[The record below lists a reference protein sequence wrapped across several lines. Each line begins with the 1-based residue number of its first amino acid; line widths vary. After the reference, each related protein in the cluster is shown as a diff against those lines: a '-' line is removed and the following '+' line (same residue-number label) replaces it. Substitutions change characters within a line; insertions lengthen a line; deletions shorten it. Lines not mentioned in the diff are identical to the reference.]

1 MIYNRDMCR
10 EPMQWTDGPNAG
22 FSSALK
28 TWLPVH
34 PDYKTRNVEVRNLVT
49 KPLLRLINS
58 LTYQFWVF
66 FLLTLSNFNSLQFKF
81 TGSTSQSFLR
91 NLEYRPTASILG
103 VSVLQN

>member
-1 MIYNRDMCR
+1 MLICLKELYMIYNRDMCR

-49 KPLLRLINS
+49 KPLLRLINL
-58 LTYQFWVF
+58 LTYQFWLL

-81 TGSTSQSFLR
+81 YWQ
-91 NLEYRPTASILG
+91 YKPIILKEPG
-103 VSVLQN
+103 V